1 MGIID
6 QTTYTLTCPKCGASE
21 SQKVLDKGSNW
32 SGSWW
37 QSGASFTHFQ
47 TTWDGEGGSVE
58 PKLSIA
64 IVAKG
69 ENFADISRLV
79 RVASP
84 RPRLPSADE

>member
-6 QTTYTLTCPKCGASE
+6 QTTYTLTCPKCGIYE

-47 TTWDGEGGSVE
+47 TTWDGEGGSIE
-58 PKLSIA
+58 PKLSSA
-64 IVAKG
+64 TCKSCQSKAQVAV
-69 ENFADISRLV
+69 S
-79 RVASP
+79 
-84 RPRLPSADE
+84 